1 MSRLDCHPFPELPG
15 DSHYR
20 QIVCSAIEY
29 AIITCSED
37 GCITSWSH
45 GAERVLGWTAE
56 EMKGET
62 VHRIFTPEDVAQGV
76 VEEELQRARVQGRTV
91 NDRWHLRK
99 DGTRLWASG
108 ETMPLLDGKGGSQG
122 FVKIMRDLTPILLHT
137 HDLAFVAR
145 VSESMAN
152 SAGETEM
159 LERLA
164 EIAVEHYADLCVVD
178 LGDSPAT
185 LRRAALACRDP
196 QWRARLSG
204 LEMNTPTG
212 AGPLEGLRL
221 LMTQGQARVVPDMDS
236 PDLAR
241 ILPAP
246 RHRQD
251 LLDLGLRSCI
261 VVPLVAQGERLGAIV
276 LASGVSGRRYGPDD
290 LVLVTDLARR
300 IAVAVLNARLLQV
313 LRETDRVK
321 DIFLATL
328 AHELRNPLAPI
339 ANGLAILKR
348 VPGDQARV
356 EQVSAMI
363 GRQLQQLTRL
373 VDDLMDVSRIATG
386 KLQIKPEVTSLAAIL
401 GVAIEMSRP
410 HIEAAH
416 HQLVL
421 ALTREPTPVLGD
433 PARLAQVFTN
443 ILNNAAKYTP
453 RGGRIEVSAQVQGEE
468 LQVRVRDN
476 GAGIEPRMLQQVF
489 GLFTQIPQR
498 GGRYAAGLGIGLSLV
513 DGLVRLHGGRVEAI
527 SAGLGQGS
535 EFIVYLPRYTHTTT
549 ADTAVPSPQP
559 GALISATPLP

>member
-1 MSRLDCHPFPELPG
+1 MSRLDCYPSTELPG

-37 GCITSWSH
+37 GCITSWNH

-62 VHRIFTPEDVAQGV
+62 LHRIFTPEEVVQGV
-76 VEEELQRARVQGRTV
+76 VEEELQRARVQARAV

-99 DGTRLWASG
+99 DGTRFWASG
-108 ETMPLLDGKGGSQG
+108 ETMPLLADKGGGQG
-122 FVKIMRDLTPILLHT
+122 FVKIMRDLTPLIVHT
-137 HDLAFVAR
+137 HDLAFLAR
-145 VSESMAN
+145 ASESLA
-152 SAGETEM
+152 SSTGETQM

-164 EIAVEHYADLCVVD
+164 EIAIEHYADLC
-178 LGDSPAT
+178 LIAMGDTQSS
-185 LRRAALACRDP
+185 LRRVALAHRDP
-196 QWRARLSG
+196 QWHDRLSA
-204 LEMNTPTG
+204 LESNRAAG
-212 AGPLEGLRL
+212 EGPLEVLLRAA
-221 LMTQGQARVVPDMDS
+221 QGQPRLVADLES
-236 PDLAR
+236 PELDPLLPSLRDRHDLR
-241 ILPAP
+241 
-246 RHRQD
+246 
-251 LLDLGLRSCI
+251 DLGLRSCM
-261 VVPLVAQGERLGAIV
+261 VVPLMAQGERLGV
-276 LASGVSGRRYGPDD
+276 MCLASGASGRRYCQDD
-290 LVLVTDLARR
+290 LELVTDLARR
-300 IAVAVLNARLLQV
+300 AAVAVLNARLLQV
-313 LRETDRVK
+313 LRETDRAK

-386 KLQIKPEVTSLAAIL
+386 KLQIKPEVSSLVSIL
-401 GVAIEMSRP
+401 GAALEMSRP

-421 ALTREPTPVLGD
+421 ALTHEPTPILGD

-453 RGGRIEVSAQVQGEE
+453 HGGRIEVSAQVQGEE

-498 GGRYAAGLGIGLSLV
+498 GDRYTAGLGIGLSLV
-513 DGLVRLHGGRVEAI
+513 EGLVRLHGGRVEAR

-535 EFIVYLPRYTHTTT
+535 EFIVHLPRYLQT
-549 ADTAVPSPQP
+549 AGAEPNRPSVQADAMMPVATAR
-559 GALISATPLP
+559 